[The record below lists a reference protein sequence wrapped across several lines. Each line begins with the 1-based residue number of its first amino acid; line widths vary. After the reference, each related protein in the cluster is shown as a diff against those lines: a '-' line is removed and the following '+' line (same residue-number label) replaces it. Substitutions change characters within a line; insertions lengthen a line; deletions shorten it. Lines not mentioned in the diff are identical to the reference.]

1 MPTLIVRH
9 LLQHRIAVPL
19 LMFAA
24 SLILRSYSFVP
35 AVIDSD
41 EGLYIVQAREWLRG
55 GWPLVAT
62 WDMHPIGAPALFT
75 LTFLVTGVSIKAVRL
90 LAVLAAAGTGT
101 ALFAAARAAGLPRA
115 PAWGAGILYIALTTQ
130 FGGLAANTE
139 ILFAPF
145 TATAIAL
152 AVGASVRA
160 LDAGEV
166 PRWRTLIAMGLLVG
180 YALTIKPVATP
191 EGSMAFAMLVLP
203 ALWRRTIGLL
213 RVIGMAIAYALL
225 CALPTLL
232 FALAYWLQGYLNEF
246 LDGSFL
252 APLRYAGDRLTW
264 GEAAWLSAAAVLYLF
279 WPTLLAAVAVF
290 RPGLARRAVA
300 FGVVWL
306 AVTTVSV
313 AGPGLFYNHYYLIWL
328 PPFALLAACGAWH
341 IAQRAGEARAPAAFA
356 LMVGLVAV
364 NAWAVDAAG
373 RLQGG
378 IALRFPDPVRVV
390 AEALRVEAPPGTK
403 VLIANY
409 HPVVYALADV
419 ALPSRYVFPA
429 QLTGPFGDVAG
440 IDMDAEVARIL
451 AERPLVIVVDR
462 GWWPGMRP
470 AVRAMLGAA
479 LIESYDRVAEIA
491 EERGPIEI
499 FRLR

>member
-1 MPTLIVRH
+1 MLV
-9 LLQHRIAVPL
+9 
-19 LMFAA
+19 A
-24 SLILRSYSFVP
+24 SLALRSYSFVP

-62 WDMHPIGAPALFT
+62 WDMHPVGAPALFT
-75 LTFLVTGVSIKAVRL
+75 LTFLITGVSIKAVRM

-101 ALFAAARAAGLPRA
+101 ALFATARAAGLPRA
-115 PAWGAGILYIALTTQ
+115 PSWGAGILYIALTTQ

-139 ILFAPF
+139 ILFAPL

-180 YALTIKPVATP
+180 CALTIKPVVTP
-191 EGSMAFAMLVLP
+191 EGSMAFAMLVVP
-203 ALWRRTIGLL
+203 ALWRRVIGLSRL
-213 RVIGMAIAYALL
+213 IAMALAYALL

-232 FALAYWLQGYLNEF
+232 FALAYWLNGYLNEF

-264 GEAAWLSAAAVLYLF
+264 REAAWLSTAAVLYLF
-279 WPTLLAAVAVF
+279 WPALLAVVAIV
-290 RPGLARRAVA
+290 RPGAARRAVA

-306 AVTTVSV
+306 AVTSVAV

-328 PPFALLAACGAWH
+328 PPLALLAACGAWH
-341 IAQRAGEARAPAAFA
+341 LALRVGEARAHAAFA
-356 LMVGLVAV
+356 LMIALVAM
-364 NAWAVDAAG
+364 NAWAVDAAS
-373 RLQGG
+373 RTQAG
-378 IALRFPDPVRVV
+378 IALRFPDPVRAV
-390 AEALRVEAPPGTK
+390 ATALRAVAPAGTP

-419 ALPSRYVFPA
+419 SLTSRYVFPA

-451 AERPLVIVVDR
+451 ATRPPVIVVDR

-470 AVRAMLGAA
+470 AVRVMLGAA
-479 LIESYDRVAEIA
+479 LIDAYDRVAEVP